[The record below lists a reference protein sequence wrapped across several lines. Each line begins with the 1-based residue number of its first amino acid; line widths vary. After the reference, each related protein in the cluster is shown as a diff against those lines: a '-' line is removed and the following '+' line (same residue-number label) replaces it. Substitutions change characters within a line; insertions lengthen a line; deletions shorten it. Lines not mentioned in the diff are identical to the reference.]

1 METATPHMEAAQV
14 AGSPVPEQSATMLEI
29 EGVRKSY
36 GDIEALA
43 GVDLDLAPGEILGLL
58 GPNGAGKTT
67 LVSIIA
73 GLLRPDMGSVRVGGL
88 DVQREPMRVHGMLG
102 IASQELGLYVQQ
114 TVRKNLRFFGT
125 LAGLPAAE
133 LENRIAEV
141 ADALDLTA
149 LLDRRVQDLS
159 GGEKRRAHTA
169 VALLPR
175 PPLLLLDEPT
185 AGVDVHTRTRIL
197 EVLKQLAQDGV
208 AICYATHYLQE
219 VEALE
224 ASVAILEKG
233 RIVIRGSVAELVAAS
248 GGAVVEIR
256 FDCPV
261 PAEFVVLGNV
271 DDSGMVLRVDAPD
284 PSAALPR
291 TLASM
296 EAASE
301 RIVAVEVVRPSLE
314 SVYLGMTGRRFEPGG
329 TESSE

>member
-1 METATPHMEAAQV
+1 METMTLHREAAQV
-14 AGSPVPEQSATMLEI
+14 TDSPESERSAKVLEI

-36 GDIEALA
+36 DDVEALV
-43 GVDLDLAPGEILGLL
+43 GVDLDLAPGEILGLI

-67 LVSIIA
+67 LVSIVA
-73 GLLRPDMGSVRVGGL
+73 GLLRPDAGSVRVGGL

-102 IASQELGLYVQQ
+102 IAPQELGLYVQQ

-125 LAGLPAAE
+125 LAGLPATE

-141 ADALDLTA
+141 ADALDLTD
-149 LLDRRVQDLS
+149 LLDRRAQNLS

-197 EVLKQLAQDGV
+197 EVLKRLAQDGV

-219 VEALE
+219 IEALE
-224 ASVAILEKG
+224 ASVAILEQG
-233 RIVIRGSVAELVAAS
+233 RIVARGSVAELVAAS

-261 PAEFVVLGNV
+261 PAEFVALGNV
-271 DDSGMVLRVDAPD
+271 DDDGTVLRVDAPD

-291 TLASM
+291 TLASV

-301 RIVAVEVVRPSLE
+301 RIVAVEMVRPSLE
-314 SVYLGMTGRRFEPGG
+314 SVYLGITGRRFEPGG
-329 TESSE
+329 TESSQ